1 VSSSPRVVPPVV
13 VAVIDSSNLE
23 RNLFLVL
30 ELAELGL
37 PLVVAANMADMAER
51 QGRRIGWAHLAA
63 ELGVPVVPVVAR
75 DRRGVDEL
83 LEAVLSVAVANTA

>member
-1 VSSSPRVVPPVV
+1 MSSSPRVVPPVV

-51 QGRRIGWAHLAA
+51 QGKRIGWARLAA

-83 LEAVLSVAVANTA
+83 LDAVRSVAVANTA

>member
-1 VSSSPRVVPPVV
+1 MV

-51 QGRRIGWAHLAA
+51 QGRGIAWADLAA
-63 ELGVPVVPVVAR
+63 ELGVPVVPLVAR
-75 DRRGVDEL
+75 NGRGVDDL
-83 LEAVLSVAVANTA
+83 LDAVLSVAAVKA